1 MKLESLKSSKFQA
14 LELNKFENAELVFGG
29 RDRCTGGG
37 FSYTGLVPDAT
48 GAQAV
53 YKAWDSDVVSGGI
66 GGALGGRISYY
77 NQHSEWGNCS
87 SSW

>member
-37 FSYTGLVPDAT
+37 ARFVGLQPDAG
-48 GAQAV
+48 GAQSV
-53 YKAWDSDVVSGGI
+53 YQSWESDTTSGI
-66 GGALGGRISYY
+66 GGALGGQYKY
-77 NQHSEWGNCS
+77 FNMTTEMGNCS
-87 SSW
+87 DAW